1 MRDQATQMVEPV
13 QDDRLAPFDP
23 YRPTDHWQARPP
35 VVAFDP
41 HFGSLS
47 GGSGYDSRDFDE
59 MMWERA
65 A

>member
-1 MRDQATQMVEPV
+1 MNDQAPQMVEPV
-13 QDDRLAPFDP
+13 QDDGLAAFDP

-35 VVAFDP
+35 VAGFDP
-41 HFGSLS
+41 HFGSPS
-47 GGSGYDSRDFDE
+47 GSSGHHSKDFDE